1 MVLDM
6 VCPSVAKA
14 SPIASP
20 MASIRSSNQSKIG
33 HHLRSD
39 FCVLQN
45 APDVQRCGQRED
57 QTRKNNTGR
66 SKFKATKFSIIEIRG
81 AQFNKEQN
89 YQNGVNNGKN
99 DIVDNRLNLPFGRVP
114 CALDCAGHIAGAG
127 GCCKRRDR
135 HCGDQQRQNHKDKN
149 GFCEISFHGV
159 SSEGRESN
167 DGFGVYVRMIIVCA
181 DRTQGS
187 GIYRLMRR
195 DGRSAVSVNL
205 CRPECGFLPLHK
217 V

>member
-1 MVLDM
+1 M

-114 CALDCAGHIAGAG
+114 SEV
-127 GCCKRRDR
+127 RDR
-135 HCGDQQRQNHKDKN
+135 EASGLDSWCLSG
-149 GFCEISFHGV
+149 GV
-159 SSEGRESN
+159 K
-167 DGFGVYVRMIIVCA
+167 FK
-181 DRTQGS
+181 
-187 GIYRLMRR
+187 
-195 DGRSAVSVNL
+195 L
-205 CRPECGFLPLHK
+205 CSHPNTPRAKPVAEAELC
-217 V
+217 